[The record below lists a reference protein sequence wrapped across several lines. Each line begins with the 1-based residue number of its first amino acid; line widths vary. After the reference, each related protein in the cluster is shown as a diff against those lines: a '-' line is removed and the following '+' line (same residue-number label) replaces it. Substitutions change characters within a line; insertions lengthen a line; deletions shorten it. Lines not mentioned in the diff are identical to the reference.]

1 MKKENLQE
9 IIELLDRMN
18 DSGLNPLIKDED
30 KLWEYEAFLEE
41 ASRIWNELDDDVKEF
56 LSGDEEDEV
65 VTFMKREDL
74 IDILVETR
82 VGPMDWNDVR
92 AMLEDGETGF
102 RSMTNKQ
109 LEAEYLY
116 YSEQEV
122 TIVD

>member
-18 DSGLNPLIKDED
+18 DSGLNAFDNNED

-65 VTFMKREDL
+65 VTVMKREDL
-74 IDILVETR
+74 IDILVEVR

-109 LEAEYLY
+109 LEAECLY
-116 YSEQEV
+116 YLEQEV